1 MNETV
6 IHNER
11 EVAQKAV
18 KVNKR
23 GFTMI
28 ELIGAMVIIAILTV
42 AGITAIAT
50 AISNSRMSATQTDL
64 SGFQSPIEQFM
75 LENPQMAKENDTKK
89 IAAALNEYLEGEMQ
103 FKDVTALDGG
113 VSNYA
118 ASMDGA
124 SGVVTTRITEP
135 SPSTIGKWQTKR
147 TDAWDQPF
155 RIYINPMN
163 HAGTTGPNNNQDT
176 ELRIFVVSN
185 GKNTTTGANN
195 NNLDGDDDMFLMV
208 QMVNG
213 QVSHGM
219 YGMRDGDSL
228 FAAASTTAAQVK
240 ANTLLASSTAAE
252 GVYKENGFLD
262 KGSIQDLNNVIL
274 ANTANK

>member
-11 EVAQKAV
+11 EVAQKDV

-75 LENPQMAKENDTKK
+75 LENPQMAKQTDTTK

-103 FKDVTALDGG
+103 FKTVPAG
-113 VSNYA
+113 S
-118 ASMDGA
+118 
-124 SGVVTTRITEP
+124 TEGQQDK
-135 SPSTIGKWQTKR
+135 STIAAWETKR
-147 TDAWDQPF
+147 LDAWDQPF
-155 RIYINPMN
+155 RIFINPEN
-163 HAGTTGPNNNQDT
+163 HSATTGPSNAQDT

-185 GKNTTTGANN
+185 GKNSTTGTLNKDV
-195 NNLDGDDDMFLMV
+195 DGDDDMFLMV
-208 QMVNG
+208 QLVNG

-228 FAAASTTAAQVK
+228 FATSDATVTNANTPISSSTTQ
-240 ANTLLASSTAAE
+240 
-252 GVYKENGFLD
+252 GQYKPNGSLD
-262 KGSIQDLNNVIL
+262 KGSIIDLTNVVL
-274 ANTANK
+274 ANTVNKTK

>member
-1 MNETV
+1 MEFETCPV
-6 IHNER
+6 SPVETKK
-11 EVAQKAV
+11 EK

-64 SGFQSPIEQFM
+64 SGFQTPIEQFL
-75 LENPQMAKENDTKK
+75 LENPQMAKKTDVGE

-103 FKDVTALDGG
+103 FKAVPTDDANGTATVEG
-113 VSNYA
+113 
-118 ASMDGA
+118 
-124 SGVVTTRITEP
+124 
-135 SPSTIGKWQTKR
+135 WQTKR
-147 TDAWDQPF
+147 MDAWDQEF
-155 RIYINPMN
+155 RIVIVPDN
-163 HAGTTGPNNNQDT
+163 HEATTGPNNAQDT

-185 GKNTTTGANN
+185 GKNSTTADTAETTAGKNIN
-195 NNLDGDDDMFLMV
+195 VDGDDDMFLMV
-208 QMVNG
+208 QLVNG

-228 FAAASTTAAQVK
+228 FATADADTSN
-240 ANTLLASSTAAE
+240 ANTPIASSTDA
-252 GVYKENGFLD
+252 GQYLENGHLAD
-262 KGSIQDLNNVIL
+262 GSIMDLSNVVL
-274 ANTANK
+274 ANTVNAAP

>member
-18 KVNKR
+18 KANKR

-64 SGFQSPIEQFM
+64 AGFQTPIEQFL
-75 LENPQMAKENDTKK
+75 LENPQMAKENNTTV
-89 IAAALNEYLEGEMQ
+89 IAKALNEYLEGEMQ
-103 FKDVTALDGG
+103 FKNVTALDGG
-113 VSNYA
+113 V
-118 ASMDGA
+118 ASDSTSA
-124 SGVVTTRITEP
+124 PSDSSVT
-135 SPSTIGKWQTKR
+135 GWQTKR
-147 TDAWDQPF
+147 TDAWDEPF

-163 HAGTTGPNNNQDT
+163 HAGTTGPNNTQDT

-185 GKNTTTGANN
+185 GKNSTTGANN
-195 NNLDGDDDMFLMV
+195 NDVDGDDDMFLMV
-208 QMVNG
+208 QLVNG

-228 FAAASTTAAQVK
+228 FAAASTTAATV
-240 ANTLLASSTAAE
+240 ASADPDKRADKDTGVGYLTASTGTD
-252 GVYKENGFLD
+252 GVYKANGFLTA
-262 KGSIQDLNNVIL
+262 GSIQDLNNVIL

>member
-1 MNETV
+1 MNENV

-18 KVNKR
+18 KANKR

-64 SGFQSPIEQFM
+64 SGFQTPIEQFL
-75 LENPQMAKENDTKK
+75 LENPQMAKENNTTV
-89 IAAALNEYLEGEMQ
+89 IAKALNEYLEGEMQ

-113 VSNYA
+113 V
-118 ASMDGA
+118 ASSA
-124 SGVVTTRITEP
+124 TSAP
-135 SPSTIGKWQTKR
+135 SDSTIGKWQTKR
-147 TDAWDQPF
+147 TDAWDEPF

-163 HAGTTGPNNNQDT
+163 HAGTTGPNNAQDT

-185 GKNTTTGANN
+185 GKNSTTGANN
-195 NNLDGDDDMFLMV
+195 NDVDGDDDMFLMV
-208 QMVNG
+208 QLVNG

-228 FAAASTTAAQVK
+228 FAAASTTAATVQAGTK
-240 ANTLLASSTAAE
+240 LTTSTGAD
-252 GVYKENGFLD
+252 GIYKENGSLGN
-262 KGSIQDLNNVIL
+262 GSIQDLNNVIL

>member
-11 EVAQKAV
+11 EVAQKVV
-18 KVNKR
+18 KANKR

-64 SGFQSPIEQFM
+64 SGFQTPIEQFM
-75 LENPQMAKENDTKK
+75 LENPQMAKSTDKVA
-89 IAAALNEYLEGEMQ
+89 IATALNKYLEGEMQ
-103 FKDVTALDGG
+103 FKG
-113 VSNYA
+113 
-118 ASMDGA
+118 
-124 SGVVTTRITEP
+124 
-135 SPSTIGKWQTKR
+135 SPDAGDTIGNWETKR

-155 RIYINPMN
+155 RIYIDTAE
-163 HAGTTGPNNNQDT
+163 HGGTNGTDPAKDS

-185 GKNTTTGANN
+185 GKNSTTGNGSN
-195 NNLDGDDDMFLMV
+195 TLNKDLDGDDDMFLMV
-208 QMVNG
+208 QLVNG

-228 FAAASTTAAQVK
+228 FAEDTAATTAHTSVTK
-240 ANTLLASSTAAE
+240 YL
-252 GVYKENGFLD
+252 ENGKLAA
-262 KGSIQDLNNVIL
+262 GSIQDMSKVSL
-274 ANTANK
+274 ANTCTVTVAERSAG

>member
-18 KVNKR
+18 KANKR

-64 SGFQSPIEQFM
+64 SGFQTPIEQFL
-75 LENPQMAKENDTKK
+75 LENPQMAKEDDTTV
-89 IAAALNEYLEGEMQ
+89 IAEALNEYLEGEMQ

-113 VSNYA
+113 VA
-118 ASMDGA
+118 ADSTSA
-124 SGVVTTRITEP
+124 P
-135 SPSTIGKWQTKR
+135 SDSTITAWQTKR
-147 TDAWDQPF
+147 TDAWDEPF

-163 HAGTTGPNNNQDT
+163 HAGTTGPNNAQDT

-185 GKNTTTGANN
+185 GKNSTTGEHNN
-195 NNLDGDDDMFLMV
+195 DVDGDDDMFLMV
-208 QMVNG
+208 QLVNG

-228 FAAASTTAAQVK
+228 FAAAQ
-240 ANTLLASSTAAE
+240 TAAE
-252 GVYKENGFLD
+252 NVASKTYVSLSTDTQGLFKENGSLGN
-262 KGSIQDLNNVIL
+262 GSIQDLNNVIL
-274 ANTANK
+274 ANTANR

>member
-64 SGFQSPIEQFM
+64 SGFQSPIEQFL
-75 LENPQMAKENDTKK
+75 LENPQMAKQNDTTV
-89 IAAALNEYLEGEMQ
+89 IAKALNEYLEGEMQ

-113 VSNYA
+113 VSTN
-118 ASMDGA
+118 S
-124 SGVVTTRITEP
+124 TTAP
-135 SPSTIGKWQTKR
+135 SASTIDKWQTKR

-163 HAGTTGPNNNQDT
+163 HTGTTGPNNAQDT

-185 GKNTTTGANN
+185 GKNTTTGAKN

-228 FAAASTTAAQVK
+228 FAAASTSAAHVK
-240 ANTLLASSTAAE
+240 SNTMLTTSTAAD